1 MKKYTFLML
10 ILFSGMIAHAQLE
23 PGFTIGPKVGATFSK
38 FSSDQ
43 AQMNEELKSS
53 FHFGA
58 FARFGESLYFQPE
71 LNIMSRSGKFQE
83 ADQKGNIKVTSLDV
97 PLLLGV
103 RVLNMEVLNARVMAG
118 PVASLAVNK
127 KVTMDDLDL
136 GFKKDDLKSVYWGL
150 QFGAGVDLLIFTLD
164 LRYELG
170 LNNLSK
176 LDGFDLKNN
185 MFTLAL
191 GIKLM

>member
-1 MKKYTFLML
+1 MKKYTILML
-10 ILFSGMIAHAQLE
+10 IILTGMIAHAQLV

-38 FSSDQ
+38 FNSDK
-43 AQMNEELKSS
+43 AQLNEELKSS

-71 LNIMSRSGKFQE
+71 LNIMSRGGKFQE
-83 ADQKGNIKVTSLDV
+83 VDQNGTIKVTSLDV

-103 RVLNMEVLNARVMAG
+103 RVLNMKIFNARVMAG
-118 PVASLAVNK
+118 PVASMAVNK
-127 KVTMDDLDL
+127 KVTMDELDL
-136 GFKKDDLKSVYWGL
+136 GFKKDDLKNLYWGL
-150 QFGAGVDLLIFTLD
+150 QFGAGVDVLIFTLD

-191 GIKLM
+191 GVKLM